1 MPVQQAAE
9 HVRRT
14 FGFWKTTLIGGV
26 IFLLPL
32 IVIGWLVGQ
41 IVSIAWPVAQT
52 IQETLGLHSAAGY
65 ALLIGLTLAV
75 IVLACFLAGLLAR
88 RRFAQRIAGFVEK
101 NLSLMFPRYLIV
113 KELMAG
119 SIGGTENKPQLK
131 AVAVQTPLGRRVGFE
146 VERSAEGQVTVYL
159 PGSPDPWAG
168 SVTLVDAEQVE
179 RLDVEFV
186 DALTTCEQ
194 LGRGTAELLL
204 GHDRSVERS

>member
-1 MPVQQAAE
+1 MPVQRATE
-9 HVRRT
+9 HVIRT
-14 FGFWKTTLIGGV
+14 LGFWKTTLIGGV

-32 IVIGWLVGQ
+32 MVIGWLVGQ
-41 IVSIAWPVAQT
+41 IVSIAWPIAQS
-52 IQETLGLHSAAGY
+52 IQEALGLHTVAGY

-88 RRFAQRIAGFVEK
+88 RQFAQRIAGFVEK

-119 SIGGTENKPQLK
+119 SIGGDENKPQLK

-146 VERSAEGQVTVYL
+146 LERSPEGPVTVYL

-168 SVTLVDAEQVE
+168 SVTLVESHQVE
-179 RLDVEFV
+179 PLDVEFV

-194 LGRGTAELLL
+194 LGRGTAKILQGAAKEAQ
-204 GHDRSVERS
+204 R